1 MKIFYLILSGLVIN
15 CFLYAQNNTL
25 NLEDALL
32 KARTTLAPENLKS
45 LQFIH
50 GTNEYVYLKN
60 RDGKETWMKGNI
72 NSESEFLTLDQL
84 NTKLKLTAFGNL
96 ETMPA
101 IQFNKSAEWIF
112 SAKGNKMA
120 YHPVTNAIRVL
131 IPKELISKN
140 NLEESS
146 NGNLAYTEKDN
157 LFVFVNGKTIP
168 VTTDGTKD
176 IVYGSS
182 VHREEF
188 GITKGLFWSSDG
200 KQLAFYRMDQQMVT
214 DYPMIDWSETPAVNN
229 NIKYPMAGGQSHQ
242 VTVAVFNTATSK
254 TVYLQT
260 GLPAEQYLTNIAW
273 SPDSRFVY
281 IAVLNRAQNEMHLNE
296 YDASNGVFIRTLFTE
311 KDDKYTEPLTPLVF
325 LPNNPKRFIWQ
336 SNRDGYNH
344 LYLYNING
352 TVEKQITIGKG
363 EVLENK
369 GFDAKGENI
378 FYVAADS
385 RGLTK
390 KLYSYNFKK
399 GLSRLLTPSEGT
411 HNTGF
416 SSDGSAILDSYS
428 SSTLPRCIQLLQNNK
443 TKNLLQAL
451 NPLKEL
457 DNTKMDLFAAVN
469 RHGDT
474 LNVKTYYPANYVNN
488 GSVKYPAIVYWYG
501 GPHAQMVTNSWN
513 AGSGDYWFKYM
524 AQQGF
529 MIIVPDV
536 RGSDNRGKEFEQS
549 MFRELGK
556 VQMEDLEDVL
566 KYYDNAGIDKKRMGL
581 FGWSFGGFMTTDF
594 VLNHPGTFK
603 AAVAGGPVM
612 DWHLYE
618 IMYTERYMDTPAENP
633 DGYKSTNLID
643 QAGKLKDRLL
653 LIHGLQDPVV
663 VQQHSVNFVKAA
675 VDKGVL
681 IDYMIYPGHEH
692 NVTGKDRLHLYRKI
706 TDYFMLHLK

>member
-1 MKIFYLILSGLVIN
+1 
-15 CFLYAQNNTL
+15 
-25 NLEDALL
+25 
-32 KARTTLAPENLKS
+32 
-45 LQFIH
+45 
-50 GTNEYVYLKN
+50 
-60 RDGKETWMKGNI
+60 
-72 NSESEFLTLDQL
+72 
-84 NTKLKLTAFGNL
+84 
-96 ETMPA
+96 
-101 IQFNKSAEWIF
+101 
-112 SAKGNKMA
+112 
-120 YHPVTNAIRVL
+120 
-131 IPKELISKN
+131 
-140 NLEESS
+140 
-146 NGNLAYTEKDN
+146 
-157 LFVFVNGKTIP
+157 
-168 VTTDGTKD
+168 
-176 IVYGSS
+176 
-182 VHREEF
+182 
-188 GITKGLFWSSDG
+188 
-200 KQLAFYRMDQQMVT
+200 
-214 DYPMIDWSETPAVNN
+214 
-229 NIKYPMAGGQSHQ
+229 
-242 VTVAVFNTATSK
+242 
-254 TVYLQT
+254 
-260 GLPAEQYLTNIAW
+260 
-273 SPDSRFVY
+273 
-281 IAVLNRAQNEMHLNE
+281 
-296 YDASNGVFIRTLFTE
+296 
-311 KDDKYTEPLTPLVF
+311 
-325 LPNNPKRFIWQ
+325 
-336 SNRDGYNH
+336 
-344 LYLYNING
+344 
-352 TVEKQITIGKG
+352 
-363 EVLENK
+363 
-369 GFDAKGENI
+369 
-378 FYVAADS
+378 
-385 RGLTK
+385 
-390 KLYSYNFKK
+390 
-399 GLSRLLTPSEGT
+399 
-411 HNTGF
+411 
-416 SSDGSAILDSYS
+416 
-428 SSTLPRCIQLLQNNK
+428 
-443 TKNLLQAL
+443 
-451 NPLKEL
+451 
-457 DNTKMDLFAAVN
+457 MDLFAAVN